1 VVSIITPS
9 HNASK
14 FISEC
19 INSVLLQTY
28 QDWEMIIV
36 DDLSNDNSVKIIK
49 SFLKQDSR
57 IKLIELEENGGPSK
71 ARNRAIKESKGDF
84 IAFLDADDVWKND
97 KLDKQLNF
105 MKKYNLAF
113 TYSSYDVIDEDGDYI
128 TTFNTKNSVTY
139 KSLLKTCSIGC
150 LTAIYDVNKL
160 GKIYMPNMQK
170 RQDYALWLD
179 IFKRID
185 QAKGILE
192 PLASYR
198 IGQTSVSSNKF
209 TASLWQWKI
218 YRDVEKLN
226 IFKSSYYFIHYVY
239 YGLKK
244 YK

>member
-9 HNASK
+9 HNASR

-36 DDLSNDNSVKIIK
+36 DDLSNDNSVEIIK
-49 SFLKQDSR
+49 SFLRKDSR
-57 IKLIELEENGGPSK
+57 IKLIELDKNAGPAK

-84 IAFLDADDVWKND
+84 IAFLDADDLWKKE
-97 KLDKQLNF
+97 KLEKQLNF

-113 TYSSYDVIDEDGDYI
+113 TYSSYDVIDEEGNYM
-128 TTFNTKNSVTY
+128 TTFNTKNAVTY

-150 LTAIYDVNKL
+150 LTAIYDINKL
-160 GKIYMPNMQK
+160 GKIYMPNMKK

-185 QAKGILE
+185 HAKGILE

-198 IGQTSVSSNKF
+198 VGQTSVSSNKF
-209 TASLWQWKI
+209 TASIWQWKI
-218 YRDVEKLN
+218 YRDIEKLN

-239 YGLKK
+239 HGLQK

>member
-1 VVSIITPS
+1 MVSIITPS

-19 INSVLLQTY
+19 INSVLIQTY
-28 QDWEMIIV
+28 REWEMIIV
-36 DDLSNDNSVKIIK
+36 DDLSTDNSVTIIK
-49 SFLKQDSR
+49 EFVEKDKR
-57 IKLIELEENGGPSK
+57 VKLIELKKNGGPAK
-71 ARNRAIKESKGDF
+71 ARNIAIKESKGDF
-84 IAFLDADDVWKND
+84 IAFLDADDLWKKE
-97 KLDKQLNF
+97 KLERQLDF

-113 TYSSYDVIDEDGDYI
+113 TYSSYDVIDEEGEYM
-128 TTFNTKNSVTY
+128 TTFNTKNAVTY

-160 GKIYMPNMQK
+160 GKVYMPDMQK

-185 QAKGILE
+185 HAKGILE

-198 IGQTSVSSNKF
+198 VGQTSVSSNKF
-209 TASLWQWKI
+209 TASIWQWKI

-226 IFKSSYYFIHYVY
+226 IFKSGYYFAHYVY

>member
-1 VVSIITPS
+1 MVSIITPS
-9 HNASK
+9 HNASR

-36 DDLSNDNSVKIIK
+36 DDLSNDNSVEIIK
-49 SFLKQDSR
+49 SFLRKDSR
-57 IKLIELEENGGPSK
+57 IKLIELDKNAGPAK

-84 IAFLDADDVWKND
+84 IAFLDADDLWKKE
-97 KLDKQLNF
+97 KLEKQLNF

-113 TYSSYDVIDEDGDYI
+113 TYSSYDVIDEEGNYM
-128 TTFNTKNSVTY
+128 TTFNTKNAVTY

-150 LTAIYDVNKL
+150 LTAIYDINKL
-160 GKIYMPNMQK
+160 GKIYMPNMKK

-185 QAKGILE
+185 HAKGILE

-198 IGQTSVSSNKF
+198 VGQTSVSSNKF
-209 TASLWQWKI
+209 TASIWQWKI
-218 YRDVEKLN
+218 YRDIEKLN

-239 YGLKK
+239 HGLQK

>member
-1 VVSIITPS
+1 LVSIITPS

-14 FISEC
+14 FICES
-19 INSVLLQTY
+19 IDSVLAQTY

-36 DDLSNDNSVKIIK
+36 DDCSSDDSVEKIR
-49 SFLKQDSR
+49 SFTKQDER
-57 IKLIELEENGGPSK
+57 IKLIELEKNGGPAK
-71 ARNRAIKESKGDF
+71 ARNRAIEESQGDF
-84 IAFLDADDVWKND
+84 IAFLDADDLWRAD
-97 KLDKQLNF
+97 KLERQLEF
-105 MKKYNLAF
+105 MKRYNLAF
-113 TYSSYDVIDEDGDYI
+113 TYSSYDVIDESGEYI
-128 TTFNTKNSVTY
+128 TTFNTKNAVTY

-150 LTAIYDVNKL
+150 LTAIYDVQKL
-160 GKIYMPNMQK
+160 GKIYMPDMQK

-185 QAKGILE
+185 HAKGVLE

-226 IFKSSYYFIHYVY
+226 IIESGYYFAHYVY
-239 YGLKK
+239 YGLRK